1 MAYILLN
8 REKLKYNYDFLERLF
23 KGKGIE
29 WAIVSKLLCGNNLFL
44 EELLRLKPKQLCD
57 SRISNLKVIKKISP
71 QTETIYIK
79 PPPLRSVP
87 DIIRFA
93 DISFNTQ
100 FRTLEMLSAEAIKQ
114 NVVHK
119 VVIMIEL
126 GELREGVMR
135 ENVITFYEKVF
146 TLPHIQII
154 GIGTNFTC
162 LSGVLPSHDKL
173 NQLVLYRD
181 LLASKFN
188 RGIPWI
194 SGGFGDNPLDIY

>member
-1 MAYILLN
+1 
-8 REKLKYNYDFLERLF
+8 
-23 KGKGIE
+23 
-29 WAIVSKLLCGNNLFL
+29 
-44 EELLRLKPKQLCD
+44 
-57 SRISNLKVIKKISP
+57 
-71 QTETIYIK
+71 
-79 PPPLRSVP
+79 
-87 DIIRFA
+87 
-93 DISFNTQ
+93 
-100 FRTLEMLSAEAIKQ
+100 MLSAEAIKQ

-194 SGGFGDNPLDIY
+194 SGGLR